1 MMAELL
7 TVANLPVLR
16 FLDLSG
22 HYTFTDEG
30 NAAIAKALKSGRL
43 ANLEHLGLP
52 RCNIGEMVDA
62 MHEGK
67 ITQLK
72 GLILSGEDLRYYGVY
87 QL

>member
-7 TVANLPVLR
+7 MVGNLPVLR

-22 HYTFTDEG
+22 HYTFTDDG
-30 NAAIAKALKSGRL
+30 NAAIGKALKSGRL
-43 ANLEHLGLP
+43 ASLEHLGLP

-62 MHEGK
+62 IHEGK

-72 GLILSGEDLRYYGVY
+72 CLILSGEHLRHRVHH
-87 QL
+87 L